1 MRRVKLIAKNIK
13 WIMLVSGVLTSTL
26 LLAAIAPDSAL
37 RMIFGETLEGPL
49 SDIIV
54 RNWGVLV
61 GLVGML
67 LIYGAFNEHVRKLVL
82 VVATTSKVAFVGLI
96 LAFGSNYLSKV
107 GTSIAIDT
115 LFIVLFVVYL
125 LGEMN
130 TQDAA

>member
-82 VVATTSKVAFVGLI
+82 VLATTSKVAFVGLI

>member
-82 VVATTSKVAFVGLI
+82 VLATTSKVAFVGLI

-125 LGEMN
+125 LGEMH
-130 TQDAA
+130 TQDSA

>member
-82 VVATTSKVAFVGLI
+82 VLATTSKVAFVGLI

-107 GTSIAIDT
+107 GASIAIDT

-125 LGEMN
+125 LGEMK

>member
-61 GLVGML
+61 GLVGIL

-82 VVATTSKVAFVGLI
+82 VLATISKVAFVGLI

-107 GTSIAIDT
+107 GASIAIDT

>member
-37 RMIFGETLEGPL
+37 RIIFGETLEGPL

-82 VVATTSKVAFVGLI
+82 VLATTSKVAFVGLI
-96 LAFGSNYLSKV
+96 LAFGSSYLSKV
-107 GTSIAIDT
+107 ATSIAIDT

-130 TQDAA
+130 TQDSA

>member
-26 LLAAIAPDSAL
+26 LLAAIATDSAL

-61 GLVGML
+61 GIVGML

-82 VVATTSKVAFVGLI
+82 VLATTSKVAFVGLI

-107 GTSIAIDT
+107 WTSIAIDT

-130 TQDAA
+130 TQDTA

>member
-67 LIYGAFNEHVRKLVL
+67 LIYGAFNEHVRKLILVL
-82 VVATTSKVAFVGLI
+82 ALTSKVTFVGLI
-96 LAFGSNYLSKV
+96 LAFGSSYLSKV
-107 GTSIAIDT
+107 WTSIAIDT

>member
-67 LIYGAFNEHVRKLVL
+67 LIYGAFNEQVRKLVL
-82 VVATTSKVAFVGLI
+82 VLATTSKVAFVGLI

-130 TQDAA
+130 TQDSA

>member
-37 RMIFGETLEGPL
+37 TMIFGETLEGPL

-67 LIYGAFNEHVRKLVL
+67 LIYGAFNEHVRKLILVL
-82 VVATTSKVAFVGLI
+82 ALTSKVTFVGLI
-96 LAFGSNYLSKV
+96 LAFGSSYLSKV
-107 GTSIAIDT
+107 WTSIAIDT

>member
-82 VVATTSKVAFVGLI
+82 VLATTSKVAFVGLI

-107 GTSIAIDT
+107 ATSIAIDT

-130 TQDAA
+130 TQDSA

>member
-26 LLAAIAPDSAL
+26 LLAAIAPDTAL
-37 RMIFGETLEGPL
+37 MMIFGETLEGPL
-49 SDIIV
+49 SEIIV

-61 GLVGML
+61 GLVGIL

-82 VVATTSKVAFVGLI
+82 VLATTSKVAFVGLI

-130 TQDAA
+130 TRDAA

>member
-1 MRRVKLIAKNIK
+1 
-13 WIMLVSGVLTSTL
+13 
-26 LLAAIAPDSAL
+26 
-37 RMIFGETLEGPL
+37 MIFGETLEGPL

-82 VVATTSKVAFVGLI
+82 VLAMTSKVAFVGLI
-96 LAFGSNYLSKV
+96 LAFGSSYLSRV
-107 GTSIAIDT
+107 WTSIAIDT

-130 TQDAA
+130 TPDSA

>member
-82 VVATTSKVAFVGLI
+82 VLAMTSKVAFVGLI

-107 GTSIAIDT
+107 WTSIAIDT

>member
-82 VVATTSKVAFVGLI
+82 VLATTSKVAFVGLI

-130 TQDAA
+130 TQDSA

>member
-82 VVATTSKVAFVGLI
+82 VLATTSKVAFVGLI
-96 LAFGSNYLSKV
+96 LAFGCNYLSKV

>member
-82 VVATTSKVAFVGLI
+82 VLATTSKVAFVGLI

-107 GTSIAIDT
+107 GMSIAIDT

-125 LGEMN
+125 LGEMH
-130 TQDAA
+130 TQDSA

>member
-61 GLVGML
+61 GLVGIL

-82 VVATTSKVAFVGLI
+82 VLATISKVAFVGLI
-96 LAFGSNYLSKV
+96 LAFGTNYLSKV

>member
-1 MRRVKLIAKNIK
+1 MKLIAKNIK

-82 VVATTSKVAFVGLI
+82 VLAMTSKVAFVGLI
-96 LAFGSNYLSKV
+96 LAFGSSYLSKV
-107 GTSIAIDT
+107 WTSIAIDT

>member
-13 WIMLVSGVLTSTL
+13 WIMLVSGVMTSTL

-82 VVATTSKVAFVGLI
+82 VLATTSKVAFVGLI